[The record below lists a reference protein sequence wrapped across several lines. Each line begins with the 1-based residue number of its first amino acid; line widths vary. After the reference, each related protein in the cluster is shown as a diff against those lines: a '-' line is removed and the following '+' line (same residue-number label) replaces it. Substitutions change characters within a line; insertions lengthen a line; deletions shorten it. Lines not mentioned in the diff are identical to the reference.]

1 MNLLISACLMGV
13 KCRYDGKT
21 KPLACLG
28 QLIDEY
34 TLIPVCPEVL
44 GGLPTPRVP
53 AERIGGKVITQD
65 GRDVTANYEQGA
77 QEALR
82 MAQMTGCTTALLKER
97 SPSCGSGMIYDGS
110 FSGGLCPGDGVCG
123 ALLKENGINVLG
135 ESRVA
140 ELLPHFVFK
149 AGVQDAQTV
158 AKLASELWPDHDCA
172 ELLSEMEALL
182 TTPDAAVF
190 LMLHK
195 GDAIGFAQC
204 QLRRDYVEGTE
215 TSPVGYLEGV
225 YIRQDFRRQGCAKK
239 LLSAC
244 EKWARQR
251 GCSEFAS
258 DCEWSNTESHAF
270 HLHTGFEEANRII
283 CFTKKL

>member
-21 KPLACLG
+21 KPLPCLK
-28 QLIDEY
+28 QLMDEY

-53 AERIGGKVITQD
+53 AERIGDKVITQD

-97 SPSCGSGMIYDGS
+97 SPSCGTGTIYDGS
-110 FSGGLCPGDGVCG
+110 FSGGLCPGYGVCG
-123 ALLKENGINVLG
+123 ALLKNHGIHVLG
-135 ESRVA
+135 ESRVH
-140 ELLPHFVFK
+140 ELLPFVVCK
-149 AGVQDAQTV
+149 AGEQDAQTV
-158 AKLASELWPDHDCA
+158 KELALKLWPDNNPV
-172 ELLSEMEALL
+172 ELLQEMLMLL
-182 TTPDAAVF
+182 TKPDAAFF
-190 LMLHK
+190 LLMNAGK
-195 GDAIGFAQC
+195 AVGFAQC
-204 QLRRDYVEGTE
+204 QLRHDYVEGTDG
-215 TSPVGYLEGV
+215 SPVGYLEGIYV
-225 YIRQDFRRQGCAKK
+225 HEDFRMKGGARR

-244 EKWARQR
+244 EEWARER
-251 GCSEFAS
+251 GCTEFAS
-258 DCEWSNTESHAF
+258 DCELDNTESLAF
-270 HLHTGFEEANRII
+270 HLRAGFTEANRII